1 MIMLY
6 IVVTIAMIV
15 SLFLSYLFLSTSN
28 LFEDGGIPLKAVGR
42 AATALDSMSAI
53 APESQKHKMREIES
67 AVALSSV
74 IVSSVKS
81 DEIACIVPQPGVY
94 KDKTTIIRPGQAAY
108 ANTALGKGEMFG
120 DAIATNVS
128 TLQLENPLLN
138 KLKANE
144 ERYDKAVSEL
154 LLFMNTSDDKF
165 SKRMK
170 RRADETKQILISL
183 RSELITACSE
193 QRIRLRLTHPQLSH
207 YHFKHESVHD
217 KSDLP
222 QYVFGVSS
230 KAVSKTQG
238 VVSNPDA
245 LLSEFYSYD

>member
-1 MIMLY
+1 MLY
-6 IVVTIAMIV
+6 IVLTIAIIV

-28 LFEDGGIPLKAVGR
+28 LFENGGIPLKATGR
-42 AATALDSMSAI
+42 AKTVLESMSAI
-53 APESQKHKMREIES
+53 APESQKHRMREIES
-67 AVALSSV
+67 VVSLSSV

-81 DEIACIVPQPGVY
+81 DEIACIVPQPGVHS
-94 KDKTTIIRPGQAAY
+94 DKTTMILPGQAAY
-108 ANTALGKGEMFG
+108 ANTPLGKGELFG
-120 DAIATNVS
+120 DAIVSNAS

-144 ERYDKAVSEL
+144 ERYDKSVSKL

-165 SKRMK
+165 RNRMK
-170 RRADETKQILISL
+170 RRADEVKQILISL

-222 QYVFGVSS
+222 QYMFGVSS
-230 KAVSKTQG
+230 KPVSKTQE

-245 LLSEFYSYD
+245 LLTEFYSYD